1 MKKQFICAITAALF
15 TCSAVFAIKLPEG
28 TNVRADN
35 IKTAGDIIVEA
46 ELSRPATINTP
57 LGQLPVQ
64 GTVTF
69 YPSGKLKSIKLKTI
83 SESEEINASVTL
95 KTSYG
100 DILIT
105 SKSYTPVEF
114 YESGALK
121 SAAIARVEVD
131 SEGNYLNSE
140 GNYEYKE
147 TKIKTECL
155 GEFNLYP
162 GSTIEFY
169 DSKDPAVFTL
179 KTISL
184 EENKRGSIKYNGENA
199 SFALNVDRY
208 NNCVVTFYE
217 SGKLKSA
224 TPAEEYDVTTPVGD
238 TFGKILKPI
247 SFYEDGKVASYYTDD
262 VIQATVAGRKV
273 SIPSGTHLS
282 FYPNGNI
289 CNFKLSEDTV
299 FTVGSQ
305 KYNVKKDSE
314 LIATEDGKSLI
325 QLPNREKFYYKGYE
339 LSNQSGYDYS
349 STILGYFYANGNPK
363 VSIKNETKYFYNPS
377 LTAEYQ
383 EYYSEY
389 EKMNAAYLRE
399 NKLELRDWGYSNNY
413 TGKLYWL
420 QPGDKTAAL
429 VYFNDKGAASS
440 YSTYVYDGPYV
451 VLDIRGNPVIDS
463 TKKKFAKIEDTYK

>member
-83 SESEEINASVTL
+83 SESEGINASVTL

-105 SKSYTPVEF
+105 STYNVPVEF

-121 SAAIARVEVD
+121 EAYIARFEVD
-131 SEGNYLNSE
+131 SE

-155 GEFNLYP
+155 GEFNLYS
-162 GSTIEFY
+162 GHTIEFY

-179 KTISL
+179 KTIRL
-184 EENKRGSIKYNGENA
+184 IGNKKDSIKYNGENA
-199 SFALNVDRY
+199 SFALNVDSY
-208 NNCVVTFYE
+208 NNTVVTFYE

-238 TFGKILKPI
+238 TFGKIYKPI

-262 VIQATVAGRKV
+262 VIQATVAGVKV

-299 FTVGSQ
+299 FTLGSQ

-339 LSNQSGYDYS
+339 LSNQSGHDYS
-349 STILGYFYANGNPK
+349 PTILGYFYANGNPK

-383 EYYSEY
+383 EYYDEY
-389 EKMNAAYLRE
+389 DGYKARESNMNAAYLRE
-399 NKLELRDWGYSNNY
+399 NKLELRDWGYSNNG
-413 TGKLYWL
+413 TGKRYWL

-440 YSTYVYDGPYV
+440 YSTYVYDGPSV

-463 TKKKFAKIEDTYK
+463 TKKKFAKIEDTY